1 MLSLLWIP
9 FTVAAAAGQT
19 ARNAMQRHLTSA
31 LGTAGATQV
40 RFLYGLPFGLLFL
53 AGVLLITGA
62 PLPGMTPRS
71 LIFTAIGA
79 VTQIVATGL
88 MLAAMQSRGF
98 AVTTAYTKTE
108 PVQVALFGLAVL
120 GDPLT
125 LNGALGCLIATIGVG
140 LMSWKPG
147 AATEPGSWRAA
158 ALGII
163 AGTFFA
169 ISAIGFRGG
178 IVNLTDGNFLV
189 RATTTL
195 ALGLILQTTLL
206 ATWMLLFDRPLLLKI
221 LGAWRQS
228 LVAGFMGAFASQC
241 WFIAFALTS
250 AANVRTLG
258 LVEVL
263 FAQAMSKRVFAQDTS
278 AREKIG
284 MVLIVAGV
292 AVLLLGAFG

>member
-1 MLSLLWIP
+1 MLTLLWIP
-9 FTVAAAAGQT
+9 ATVAAAAAQT
-19 ARNAMQRHLTSA
+19 ARNAMQRHLTTT
-31 LGTAGATQV
+31 LGTVGATQV

-53 AGVLLITGA
+53 AAVLSFTGA
-62 PLPGMTPRS
+62 GLPGMTPRS
-71 LIFTAIGA
+71 IIFTVVGA
-79 VTQIVATGL
+79 VTQIMATGL
-88 MLAAMQSRGF
+88 MLAAMQDRGF

-120 GDPLT
+120 GDPMTPIGL
-125 LNGALGCLIATIGVG
+125 LGCFIATAGVG

-147 AATEPGSWRAA
+147 AASVPGSWRSA
-158 ALGII
+158 ALGIV

-178 IVNLTDGNFLV
+178 IVNLADGSFLV

-221 LGAWRQS
+221 LTAWRQS
-228 LVAGFMGAFASQC
+228 IFAGFMGALASQC
-241 WFIAFALTS
+241 WFIAFALTT

-263 FAQAMSKRVFAQDTS
+263 FAQAMSNRVFAQDTS
-278 AREKIG
+278 AREKAG
-284 MVLIVAGV
+284 MLLIVAGV
-292 AVLLLGAFG
+292 GMLLLGAVT

>member
-1 MLSLLWIP
+1 M
-9 FTVAAAAGQT
+9 
-19 ARNAMQRHLTSA
+19 
-31 LGTAGATQV
+31 
-40 RFLYGLPFGLLFL
+40 
-53 AGVLLITGA
+53 
-62 PLPGMTPRS
+62 
-71 LIFTAIGA
+71 
-79 VTQIVATGL
+79 
-88 MLAAMQSRGF
+88 
-98 AVTTAYTKTE
+98 
-108 PVQVALFGLAVL
+108 
-120 GDPLT
+120 
-125 LNGALGCLIATIGVG
+125 
-140 LMSWKPG
+140 
-147 AATEPGSWRAA
+147 
-158 ALGII
+158 
-163 AGTFFA
+163 
-169 ISAIGFRGG
+169 
-178 IVNLTDGNFLV
+178 

>member
-1 MLSLLWIP
+1 MLTLLWIP
-9 FTVAAAAGQT
+9 FTVAAAAAQT
-19 ARNAMQRHLTSA
+19 ARNAMQRHLTA
-31 LGTAGATQV
+31 TLGTVGATQV

-53 AGVLLITGA
+53 ALVLSVSGA
-62 PLPGMTPRS
+62 SLPGVTSRS
-71 LIFTAIGA
+71 LVFTLVGA
-79 VTQIVATGL
+79 VTQILATGL
-88 MLAAMQSRGF
+88 MLAAMQSRSF

-120 GDPLT
+120 GDQLT
-125 LNGALGCLIATIGVG
+125 LNGAFGCVIATIGVG

-147 AATEPGSWRAA
+147 AASEPGSWRSA

-178 IVNLTDGNFLV
+178 IVNLADGHFLI

-195 ALGLILQTTLL
+195 ALGLIMQTVLLVSWMLVFDRTLL
-206 ATWMLLFDRPLLLKI
+206 RKI

-228 LVAGFMGAFASQC
+228 IFAGFLGALASQC

-263 FAQAMSKRVFAQDTS
+263 FAQAMSKRIFAQDTS
-278 AREKIG
+278 GREKIG
-284 MVLIVAGV
+284 MALIIVGV
-292 AVLLLGAFG
+292 AVLLFGVA